1 MTAEQFMEYGQKKAN
16 GYYREL
22 LTVNERAAKRINAY
36 VYHIHR
42 MIREVKTSN
51 NAENIKFSME
61 EIDVT
66 MKKIEDTYRKEVC

>member
-1 MTAEQFMEYGQKKAN
+1 MTAEQFLEYGQRKAN
-16 GYYREL
+16 SYYNEVKL
-22 LTVNERAAKRINAY
+22 VNSRAAERINAY

-61 EIDVT
+61 EIDIT